1 MCVCAA
7 CHRGWLWLCWG
18 GTEGDLATAHGGP
31 GHSKSV
37 SFGGDPSRLFKR
49 VHYRL
54 VNASA
59 EGETLLTALNSLCTQ
74 SPSHSLSHTKTHTY
88 ELTHPFSSPPYSP
101 FACVFLLRCVSD
113 CVLSPPCIQC
123 VFRAHD
129 TPISASVSFSWIT
142 RVWPSL
148 KLTQYPKVCPFQHW
162 SVCSGSFLCTRVRSY
177 GPVWACLCE
186 RCVKCVKQIEGFF
199 EDVFWSLEG
208 DSGVCYCIFRTV
220 FEGLLRVCVCEILI
234 HTISVKQLSSFNAEK
249 RYPECCFNSQ

>member
-74 SPSHSLSHTKTHTY
+74 SPSHSLSRANTHAR
-88 ELTHPFSSPPYSP
+88 THPISSPSSST

-113 CVLSPPCIQC
+113 CVLSSRCVLC
-123 VFRAHD
+123 VFRVHD
-129 TPISASVSFSWIT
+129 TPISASVS
-142 RVWPSL
+142 
-148 KLTQYPKVCPFQHW
+148 
-162 SVCSGSFLCTRVRSY
+162 
-177 GPVWACLCE
+177 
-186 RCVKCVKQIEGFF
+186 
-199 EDVFWSLEG
+199 
-208 DSGVCYCIFRTV
+208 
-220 FEGLLRVCVCEILI
+220 
-234 HTISVKQLSSFNAEK
+234 SS
-249 RYPECCFNSQ
+249 

>member
-74 SPSHSLSHTKTHTY
+74 SPSLAHSLTQTHTY
-88 ELTHPFSSPPYSP
+88 KHTRPFSSPPRSP
-101 FACVFLLRCVSD
+101 LCVSLEMCKRL
-113 CVLSPPCIQC
+113 CV
-123 VFRAHD
+123 VFSVYPVCFPHTRHTHLFLCLLFMDFMGLAF
-129 TPISASVSFSWIT
+129 TESNRISQSLPIS
-142 RVWPSL
+142 
-148 KLTQYPKVCPFQHW
+148 
-162 SVCSGSFLCTRVRSY
+162 
-177 GPVWACLCE
+177 
-186 RCVKCVKQIEGFF
+186 
-199 EDVFWSLEG
+199 
-208 DSGVCYCIFRTV
+208 CID
-220 FEGLLRVCVCEILI
+220 L
-234 HTISVKQLSSFNAEK
+234 
-249 RYPECCFNSQ
+249 

>member
-1 MCVCAA
+1 MCFCAA

-74 SPSHSLSHTKTHTY
+74 SPSHSLTQTHT
-88 ELTHPFSSPPYSP
+88 FSSPC
-101 FACVFLLRCVSD
+101 AVFLLRCVSD
-113 CVLSPPCIQC
+113 SVRLPCVCFLCARHTRLWFCLLFMNFMGLAFAESNTVLQ
-123 VFRAHD
+123 RL
-129 TPISASVSFSWIT
+129 PISCIDLSALKVFFCAHACAAMTI
-142 RVWPSL
+142 RVW
-148 KLTQYPKVCPFQHW
+148 V
-162 SVCSGSFLCTRVRSY
+162 
-177 GPVWACLCE
+177 CLCAQ
-186 RCVKCVKQIEGFF
+186 CLKCVKQIEGFF

-220 FEGLLRVCVCEILI
+220 CEGLLRERECV
-234 HTISVKQLSSFNAEK
+234 KF
-249 RYPECCFNSQ
+249 

>member
-74 SPSHSLSHTKTHTY
+74 SPSHSLAQTHTPTNTRSRF
-88 ELTHPFSSPPYSP
+88 LLLPRAFPPRH
-101 FACVFLLRCVSD
+101 VLLLRCASD
-113 CVLSPPCIQC
+113 RVLSSLSVQC
-123 VFRAHD
+123 VFRSHGA
-129 TPISASVSFSWIT
+129 TRLCLRPLFMNFMGLAFAESNTISQSLPIPCIDLWARSFVHA
-142 RVWPSL
+142 RVLLWTSM
-148 KLTQYPKVCPFQHW
+148 CAW
-162 SVCSGSFLCTRVRSY
+162 SV
-177 GPVWACLCE
+177 
-186 RCVKCVKQIEGFF
+186 
-199 EDVFWSLEG
+199 
-208 DSGVCYCIFRTV
+208 
-220 FEGLLRVCVCEILI
+220 
-234 HTISVKQLSSFNAEK
+234 
-249 RYPECCFNSQ
+249 

>member
-59 EGETLLTALNSLCTQ
+59 EGETLLTALNSLRTQ
-74 SPSHSLSHTKTHTY
+74 SPSHSLTHTDTYTY
-88 ELTHPFSSPPYSP
+88 ECTHPFSSPPS
-101 FACVFLLRCVSD
+101 LCVSLEMWVTACCLLSVSSVFFD
-113 CVLSPPCIQC
+113 HVTHPSLPLSPVHEFHGFGLHWKQ
-123 VFRAHD
+123 HN
-129 TPISASVSFSWIT
+129 IT
-142 RVWPSL
+142 KCTL
-148 KLTQYPKVCPFQHW
+148 LFHW
-162 SVCSGSFLCTRVRSY
+162 SERCESECVILCARVRLW
-177 GPVWACLCE
+177 PVSVWVQ
-186 RCVKCVKQIEGFF
+186 CVKCVKQLEGFF

-220 FEGLLRVCVCEILI
+220 CEGLLREYVCV
-234 HTISVKQLSSFNAEK
+234 KF
-249 RYPECCFNSQ
+249 

>member
-59 EGETLLTALNSLCTQ
+59 EGETLLTALNSLRTQ
-74 SPSHSLSHTKTHTY
+74 SPSHSLTQTHTPTNAHTRF
-88 ELTHPFSSPPYSP
+88 LLPLR
-101 FACVFLLRCVSD
+101 CVFLMRCEWLCCLLSVSSVFFD
-113 CVLSPPCIQC
+113 HVTHPSLPLSPVHEFHGFGLHWKQ
-123 VFRAHD
+123 HN
-129 TPISASVSFSWIT
+129 IT
-142 RVWPSL
+142 KCTL
-148 KLTQYPKVCPFQHW
+148 LFHW
-162 SVCSGSFLCTRVRSY
+162 SERCESERVILYARVRLW
-177 GPVWACLCE
+177 PVSVWVQ
-186 RCVKCVKQIEGFF
+186 CVKCVKHEGFF
-199 EDVFWSLEG
+199 EDVFWNLEG

-220 FEGLLRVCVCEILI
+220 CEGLLREYVCV
-234 HTISVKQLSSFNAEK
+234 KF
-249 RYPECCFNSQ
+249 